1 MDFLYDPATWVA
13 IATFLFVALVLYLKV
28 PGKVGGV
35 LDARSKEIADELE
48 AARLLRE
55 EAQALLASYQRRT
68 ANAEQ
73 EAQEIVE
80 RAQREA
86 EQLAA
91 EMKANM
97 EETVARRTAMVEEK
111 IAQAEAQA
119 VQEVRALA
127 VDVAIAASRKV
138 IAENLSA
145 DRARTLVDRSIADIG
160 GKLH

>member
-1 MDFLYDPATWVA
+1 MDFLYNPATWVA
-13 IATFLFVALVLYLKV
+13 IATLLFVALVLYLKV
-28 PGKVGGV
+28 PGKVGEL
-35 LDARSKEIADELE
+35 LDARGKEIADELE

-73 EAQEIVE
+73 E
-80 RAQREA
+80 
-86 EQLAA
+86 AA

-127 VDVAIAASRKV
+127 VDIAIAASRKV

-145 DRARTLVDRSIADIG
+145 DKARTLVDRSIADIS

>member
-1 MDFLYDPATWVA
+1 MDFLYDPGTWVA
-13 IATFLFVALVLYLKV
+13 IATLLFVVLVLYLKV
-28 PGKVGGV
+28 PGKVGEL
-35 LDARSKEIADELE
+35 LDARGKEIADELE

-73 EAQEIVE
+73 EAQDIVE
-80 RAQREA
+80 RARREA

-127 VDVAIAASRKV
+127 VDIAIAASRKV

-145 DRARTLVDRSIADIG
+145 DKARTLVDRSIVDIS